1 MTIKKIYQ
9 VVDIPDYKYS
19 KEEAKGI
26 DYGAVATD
34 CETKTTSIIEAIEI
48 LSFKL
53 LEENEKEDSQQS
65 INNLACII
73 NDLTGLA
80 IATSKISNSANYWAG
95 YQSAEEESTSKK
107 K

>member
-1 MTIKKIYQ
+1 MTSTKIFQ
-9 VVDIPDYKYS
+9 VVDIPDYKYA
-19 KEEAKGI
+19 KEEAQGI

-34 CETKTTSIIEAIEI
+34 CETKTVSIIEAIEI

-53 LEENEKEDSQQS
+53 LEENEKEDSQKS

-95 YQSAEEESTSKK
+95 YQSAEKESPSKK

>member
-1 MTIKKIYQ
+1 MTSKKIYQ
-9 VVDIPDYKYS
+9 VVDIPNYEPSTGDVN
-19 KEEAKGI
+19 GI
-26 DYGAVATD
+26 DYGSVATD
-34 CETKTTSIIEAIEI
+34 CETKTASIIEAIEI

-53 LEENEKEDSQQS
+53 LEVNETESPQES

-80 IATSKISNSANYWAG
+80 IATSKISNTANYWAG
-95 YQSAEEESTSKK
+95 YQSAEKESPSKK